1 MVYLGIEVCES
12 MMWLLMLF
20 YTMQSFVV
28 ALFDY
33 CLDGHVWGCNMR
45 GNWNGATKRLWKC
58 FGRPCCSIMR
68 VGYTFIDYNYNDHD

>member
-1 MVYLGIEVCES
+1 MVYLGIEVCKS

-20 YTMQSFVV
+20 YTMQSFMV

-33 CLDGHVWGCNMR
+33 CLDGRVWGCNMR

-58 FGRPCCSIMR
+58 FGRPCYSIMR
-68 VGYTFIDYNYNDHD
+68 VGYTFVDYNYNDHD